1 VKLLKTGKSKEVV
14 SRRLNTMKKISL
26 ICIFLAVLGF
36 SIIANAA
43 LQINGNDL
51 IYDTDRDITWYNPNL
66 SAMTWDQAMAWAEG
80 LTVEGVTGWQLP
92 TAYNQDGSYPLYE
105 YNVIGSELGHL
116 YYVELGN
123 AAYGPLT
130 NTGSLANLQP
140 VIYWSGTT
148 TARFAGNAFIFNFNT
163 GRQAH
168 ADKALL
174 FYVMAVHPGNIGTPV
189 STAEVTIDIRP
200 WSKGNPINYKRG
212 HGILPVAILS
222 TEDFDARGRV
232 DRDSLTFGAT
242 GNEQSLAFCDHKPRH
257 RGRDSSMDVLVCHF
271 YVELAGFNCGDTM
284 GFLRGTTLDGIAI
297 EGKDLVRVIHCK

>member
-1 VKLLKTGKSKEVV
+1 MKLLKSEKSEEAVL
-14 SRRLNTMKKISL
+14 RRLNAMKKI
-26 ICIFLAVLGF
+26 IFIGIFLTVLGF
-36 SIIANAA
+36 STLANAD
-43 LQINGNDL
+43 LQNNGNDL

-66 SAMTWDQAMAWAEG
+66 SAMSWDQAMAWAEG
-80 LTVEGVTGWQLP
+80 LTVGGVTGWRLP

-130 NTGSLANLQP
+130 NTGPLENLQP

-148 TARFAGNAFIFNFNT
+148 TKKFAGNAFIFNFKT

-174 FYVMAVHPGNIGTPV
+174 FNVMAVHSGNVGTPV
-189 STAEVTIDIRP
+189 SMAEVTIDIRP
-200 WSKGNPINYKRG
+200 WSKRNPINYKKG

-222 TEDFDARGRV
+222 TEDFDAPSQV
-232 DRDSLTFGAT
+232 D
-242 GNEQSLAFCDHKPRH
+242 Q
-257 RGRDSSMDVLVCHF
+257 
-271 YVELAGFNCGDTM
+271 GFSH
-284 GFLRGTTLDGIAI
+284 LRSYR
-297 EGKDLVRVIHCK
+297 E